1 MQETH
6 RKWSPQKSEKP
17 VDEKSSTEEHQSD
30 EKDKAHFQLTE
41 DTRCD
46 FPGISPLTVANIR
59 PGIQSLS
66 GEHAPRQ
73 GERGDGPKDAG

>member
-41 DTRCD
+41 DTSCD
-46 FPGISPLTVANIR
+46 FPGISPFTVANIM